1 MLAWKEY
8 DTAVSWY
15 EKALAAPEQ
24 SGSTGRTLY
33 NMALAYYM
41 KGDREG
47 VRKYQKKA
55 KSKGYPG
62 SQKFEARPYF

>member
-33 NMALAYYM
+33 NMALAY
-41 KGDREG
+41 
-47 VRKYQKKA
+47 
-55 KSKGYPG
+55 
-62 SQKFEARPYF
+62 